1 MIVILSTIVSAL
13 EVANPNQQPVSLTTS
28 SVIITA
34 ASVWFIWSSAKARG
48 SLLEPYGLFL
58 IAALLFHVGQLW
70 LLAFRASNPMS
81 VLEKFSDETL
91 ARATW
96 QIMLGLAV
104 LHFGA
109 LLATRRTHVPL
120 VPDDRGTSSRVA
132 AARSVG
138 WGLLAISVI
147 PMAIQIR
154 SALSVAATGG
164 YSALYQQD
172 AAIGLDSSVS
182 RLSVFAIPAVM
193 LLIASSIGSAMRATI
208 PGLAIAAYT
217 VSMLAVGG
225 RYHALMP
232 ALMFLWLFDRFVV
245 RISRIWLVTGALV
258 VFVVVIPVTQATRNE
273 TASSETLGMQIWNAT
288 GRPTAQVTQSISE
301 MGGSFQTVGYT
312 LDLVPTYKSHDPLVY
327 AYAAS
332 TIVPNVGTDV
342 HPAIAHGMPNRWLVE
357 MVNPYIA
364 SRGGGYGYSFI
375 AESYLAFGWLGVA
388 LVPFAVGWGYVRFID
403 WATKSGRVERF
414 AAVATFGA
422 FVTFWVRNDST
433 FLFRPF
439 VWYALI
445 PYVAVVLVA
454 DYRGQVFG
462 HVVRPGKAV
471 SNRHVIEH

>member
-1 MIVILSTIVSAL
+1 
-13 EVANPNQQPVSLTTS
+13 
-28 SVIITA
+28 
-34 ASVWFIWSSAKARG
+34 
-48 SLLEPYGLFL
+48 
-58 IAALLFHVGQLW
+58 
-70 LLAFRASNPMS
+70 
-81 VLEKFSDETL
+81 
-91 ARATW
+91 
-96 QIMLGLAV
+96 
-104 LHFGA
+104 
-109 LLATRRTHVPL
+109 
-120 VPDDRGTSSRVA
+120 
-132 AARSVG
+132 
-138 WGLLAISVI
+138 
-147 PMAIQIR
+147 
-154 SALSVAATGG
+154 
-164 YSALYQQD
+164 
-172 AAIGLDSSVS
+172 
-182 RLSVFAIPAVM
+182 
-193 LLIASSIGSAMRATI
+193 
-208 PGLAIAAYT
+208 
-217 VSMLAVGG
+217 
-225 RYHALMP
+225 
-232 ALMFLWLFDRFVV
+232 
-245 RISRIWLVTGALV
+245 
-258 VFVVVIPVTQATRNE
+258 
-273 TASSETLGMQIWNAT
+273 MQIWNAT